1 MAGSI
6 TVSDLGPTGATGNT
20 GVTGASVT
28 GNTGPT
34 GATGS
39 ATTTGSW
46 TVTIG
51 TNTYSFEV
59 PANGT
64 YQLWVR
70 GNIPNGIIAYLATVN
85 VTNTNVPVLGFQRA
99 YNYTGGGSPILLT
112 SMPAQIIGAENTI
125 STATVSG
132 TTNNVFD
139 FTIANT
145 SGASQTIYYGYTTI

>member
-1 MAGSI
+1 M
-6 TVSDLGPTGATGNT
+6 T
-20 GVTGASVT
+20 
-28 GNTGPT
+28 
-34 GATGS
+34 
-39 ATTTGSW
+39 
-46 TVTIG
+46 
-51 TNTYSFEV
+51 V

-112 SMPAQIIGAENTI
+112 SMPAQIIGAESTI
-125 STATVSG
+125 STAAVSG

-139 FTIANT
+139 FGISNT
-145 SGASQTIYYGYTTI
+145 SGASQTVYYGYSRI